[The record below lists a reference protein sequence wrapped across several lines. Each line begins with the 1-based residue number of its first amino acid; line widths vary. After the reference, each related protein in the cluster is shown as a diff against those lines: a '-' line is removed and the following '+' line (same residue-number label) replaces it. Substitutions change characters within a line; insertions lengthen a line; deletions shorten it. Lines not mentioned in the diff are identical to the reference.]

1 MNSLE
6 KKMSMSGIEA
16 RFLGHPVRTLILI
29 QTEISQVLGV
39 LYALLQCAYTAAY
52 SASLNWGKQG
62 LRFK

>member
-52 SASLNWGKQG
+52 SASLN
-62 LRFK
+62 